1 MNIADAT
8 LANKDSSAFCDALQ
22 GIAARHPFA
31 ESTET
36 LEEFVSQWERGTL
49 PKKQWT
55 HGAHVGIAAYFA
67 YDHTLVAVLR
77 IMRLGIRHYNLASGG
92 ANTDDHGY
100 HETLTRF
107 WAGAVGNF
115 VRDGRFAS
123 RLEAVRGALLRF
135 GERSDYYRSFYS
147 FDVLRDREA
156 RREWVAPDREVPR
169 DQGEGTA
176 QRGC

>member
-1 MNIADAT
+1 MNNGDAA
-8 LANKDSSAFCDALQ
+8 LANKDSSAFWEVLQ
-22 GIAARHPFA
+22 GITARHPFA
-31 ESTET
+31 ESTGT
-36 LEEFVSQWERGTL
+36 LEEFVRDWERGTL
-49 PKKQWT
+49 PKAQWT
-55 HGAHVGIAAYFA
+55 HGAHVGVAAYFA
-67 YDHTLVAVLR
+67 YDHTFVAVLR

-115 VRDGRFAS
+115 LRDVRFAS

-147 FDVLRDREA
+147 FDVVHDRVA
-156 RREWVAPDREVPR
+156 RRDWVSPDREGPG
-169 DQGEGTA
+169 D
-176 QRGC
+176 